1 MGLLSCFV
9 GMLTDSRS
17 FLSFPR
23 HDYFRRIL
31 CNLIGQDVQNGEL
44 PADSILNRDALTTM
58 SFEPGGLVQSTLLSL
73 ISSGDLQLIDSDSIR
88 MELTFLSG
96 SLQEYEIQRNRITSD
111 MLFPAFKE
119 LSATI
124 SPFDLYFYSISDDQY
139 SAALVDSLTP
149 LPERKNFKRL
159 EEPNWKVLMSQ
170 KEFQDKLSFMYF
182 SHVNLLRLHTIAH
195 DNLSASK
202 ARLESLMIS
211 E

>member
-31 CNLIGQDVQNGEL
+31 GNLIGQDVQNGEL

-149 LPERKNFKRL
+149 LPERKNFKRP